1 MKARYYIFTQSKIFL
16 VKASTIIRKSLQ
28 VYFSFHRILWIREA
42 LSTISGTQSQMHVN
56 FQHVT
61 LRNILGNW
69 STTFFKSVQ
78 SVAFA
83 NLPTIESIKNVS
95 IQICLSLNNY
105 TITKLFTGLKA
116 RISALNLLTTN
127 FSHHIETSQLISIA
141 NQLARFYMMGEHWS
155 LMG

>member
-28 VYFSFHRILWIREA
+28 VYFSFHKILWIRKA

-61 LRNILGNW
+61 LRNILGNR
-69 STTFFKSVQ
+69 STSFFKRVQ
-78 SVAFA
+78 SVAFG

-105 TITKLFTGLKA
+105 TLTKLFPKA
-116 RISALNLLTTN
+116 RISALNLITSN
-127 FSHHIETSQLISIA
+127 FSHHIETSQLVYIA
-141 NQLARFYMMGEHWS
+141 NQLAGFYMMGEHWS